1 MKLLVLGNSALSF
14 DNIALKV
21 GDALKAEHEVQ
32 HLENPLDLLEH
43 DLEQAVIIDA
53 AIGVKEP
60 RLLEDLD
67 KAKIGNLCSLH
78 DFDMAFFMKLLKRIG
93 QLDRVRIIALPMHAT
108 VEELLPKV
116 RALLTELA

>member
-14 DNIALKV
+14 DNLALKV
-21 GDALKAEHEVQ
+21 GGALKPEHEVI

-53 AIGVKEP
+53 AMGVKEP
-60 RLLEDLD
+60 RLIEDLD
-67 KAKIGNLCSLH
+67 RIKLGNLCSLH

-93 QLDRVRIIALPMHAT
+93 QLDQVRIIALPMHAT
-108 VEELLPKV
+108 VEEVLPKV
-116 RALLTELA
+116 QDILHNL